1 MNKNPRMAV
10 QLTSVKGK
18 ELLPTDTRYRE
29 KIARITLDSMVQF
42 VGLLDAQ
49 GNVLEINQ
57 FALDVAGIKLADVE
71 GKPFWMTFWWQV
83 SKEINQILRE
93 SIQRASQG
101 EFVRWETT
109 IFNRAGGEET
119 IFIDVSLMP
128 VKDEHGNI
136 LFICVESRDITE
148 KKAYEREIARQRE
161 THPNGNAW
169 GQRIL
174 LADDNSASHEHLRAV
189 VDTTPAC
196 IKIVAA
202 DGTLLDMS
210 AAGLTMVGADS
221 AQQVIGGSVYNLI
234 ADEYRDQFKAFNE
247 RICQGA
253 KGSLEFEI
261 VGLNGTRLRMETY
274 AAPLH
279 APDGSLCQLA
289 ITYDVTQRKRDEEAI
304 GTQNER
310 LALLWEA
317 AGVLLS
323 TDEPDTML
331 QTLFAKISESLG
343 LDVYFNFMVAESE
356 DHLRLVSC
364 AGVSKEIAQSIS
376 RLEFGQAICGNV
388 ALQRKPLVKTRIHE
402 SSEPMVQLV
411 KGFGIR
417 AYACNPLIA
426 GGRLLGTLSFASR
439 KREQFEHEEIEFLET
454 ISQYV
459 TAAYER
465 LGLIEQL
472 RYQDQRKDEFLAT
485 LAHELRNP
493 LAPIRNAVQILH
505 THGPA
510 VPKLQWARDVI
521 DRQIDQ
527 MARLVDDLLDVS
539 RITRGNIELRKQAI
553 ELHSAVNEAVE
564 VCRPLIEQWGHT
576 LSVELPEERILLEAD
591 PTRLA
596 QILFNLLNNAA
607 KYTEPG
613 GKIRLTAERQNEIVE
628 VRVKDTGVGIPPDM
642 LVRVFELFRQVDT
655 SIERSQGGLGIG
667 LTLVQRLVSMHGG
680 EVEAHSEG
688 EGKGSEFVVRLPV
701 SRASETGPVESLPM
715 AEKAGANHRRI
726 LVVDDNH
733 DSADSM
739 AMFLELMGHEVRTAN
754 DGLAAIHEATVFA
767 PQVILLDIGLPKLN
781 GYEVARKLREQYGE
795 IIVLI
800 ALTGWGQDEDKR
812 RSHDAGFDAHLVK
825 PVDFES
831 FKKLLHDLTNR

>member
-1 MNKNPRMAV
+1 MNKSQR
-10 QLTSVKGK
+10 
-18 ELLPTDTRYRE
+18 
-29 KIARITLDSMVQF
+29 F
-42 VGLLDAQ
+42 
-49 GNVLEINQ
+49 
-57 FALDVAGIKLADVE
+57 E
-71 GKPFWMTFWWQV
+71 G
-83 SKEINQILRE
+83 
-93 SIQRASQG
+93 
-101 EFVRWETT
+101 
-109 IFNRAGGEET
+109 
-119 IFIDVSLMP
+119 
-128 VKDEHGNI
+128 
-136 LFICVESRDITE
+136 RDNTE
-148 KKAYEREIARQRE
+148 KKASEGEVTRLREL
-161 THPNGNAW
+161 HPNGNPA

-174 LADDNSASHEHLRAV
+174 IADDNFNRSEYLRAV

-196 IKIVAA
+196 IKMVAA
-202 DGTLLDMS
+202 DGTLLDMN

-221 AQQVIGGSVYNLI
+221 PQQVIGGSVYDLI
-234 ADEYRDQFKAFNE
+234 ADEYREQFKAFNE
-247 RICQGA
+247 RVCKGE

-261 VGLNGTRLRMETY
+261 VGLNGMRRRMETY

-289 ITYDVTQRKRDEEAI
+289 ITQDITQRKHDEEAL

-317 AGVLLS
+317 AGVLLG
-323 TDEPDTML
+323 TAEPDAML
-331 QTLFAKISESLG
+331 QSLFAKISESLG
-343 LDVYFNFMVAESE
+343 LDVYFNFMVTESE
-356 DHLRLVSC
+356 DSLRLVSC
-364 AGVSKEIAQSIS
+364 AGVSKEIAQSIG

-388 ALQRKPLVKTRIHE
+388 ALQRKPMVKTRIHE

-472 RYQDQRKDEFLAT
+472 RDQDQRKDEFLAT

-539 RITRGNIELRKQAI
+539 RITRGNIELRKQVI
-553 ELHSAVNEAVE
+553 ELRSAVNEAVE

-576 LSVELPEERILLEAD
+576 LSVELPEERIVLEAD

-613 GKIRLTAERQNEIVE
+613 GKIWLTAERQNGMVE
-628 VRVKDTGVGIPPDM
+628 VRVKDNGVGIPQDM
-642 LVRVFELFRQVDT
+642 LMRVFELFRQVDT

-667 LTLVQRLVSMHGG
+667 LTLVQRLVSLHGG
-680 EVEAHSEG
+680 EVAAHSEG
-688 EGKGSEFVVRLPV
+688 EGKGSEFVVRLPI
-701 SRASETGPVESLPM
+701 SRESEADLVESLP
-715 AEKAGANHRRI
+715 ATERATPINQRI

-739 AMFLELMGHEVRTAN
+739 AMFLELLGHEVRTAN
-754 DGLAAIHEATVFA
+754 DGLAAIDEATMFI

-781 GYEVARKLREQYGE
+781 GYEVARKLREQFGE
-795 IIVLI
+795 QVVLI

-812 RSHDAGFDAHLVK
+812 RSHDAGFNAHLVK
-825 PVDFES
+825 PVDFEL
-831 FKKLLHDLTNR
+831 FEKLLRDLSNR